1 MQENRNQTKNDG
13 CSGRIIRA
21 MEEFLWALINNGS
34 RDDIILELTQCGDEA
49 RPYLT
54 VVNGIDPGNTL
65 SAALSYLQYV
75 RYSRGE
81 ITVNKDYLVNINE
94 DLSNPRD
101 AYSIIVDNLAHALRA
116 QDYVTA
122 AFLADLAFIARA
134 YMLCLSNGGDKSCDW
149 LRRSFTVRVLILR
162 SRINNY

>member
-1 MQENRNQTKNDG
+1 MRESRSQARNDG
-13 CSGRIIRA
+13 CSRRIIRA
-21 MEEFLWALINNGS
+21 MEEFLWTLVSNGS
-34 RDDIILELTQCGDEA
+34 RDDIVLELAQCGDEA

-65 SAALSYLQYV
+65 SAALSYFQYV

-81 ITVNKDYLVNINE
+81 VTVGKDYLANINE
-94 DLSNPRD
+94 DLSNPKD
-101 AYSIIVDNLAHALRA
+101 AYLIIVNNLARALRV

-134 YMLCLSNGGDKSCDW
+134 YMLCLSNGSGESCDW
-149 LRRSFTVRVLILR
+149 LRRSFTVRVLILKN
-162 SRINNY
+162 RINNY